1 MMSKMN
7 FKALF
12 LSSLILMAT
21 GGTAVTKT
29 IYVDDD
35 AVGANDGSSWANAYK
50 YLQDALIDANS
61 AERPV
66 EIKVAQG
73 VYKPDQ
79 GLRKLPHDQTATF
92 LLLKGITIKGGFAG
106 HDKTNPNARDVKLYE
121 TVLSGDL
128 KSNDNVSDLFDKTS
142 RDDNSYCVV
151 TSDMIP
157 KTAVL
162 DGLTITAAS
171 HHGMNNK
178 NGSPTIIDCTFRR
191 NRADCWGGGFCNE
204 NGNPS
209 IKRCTFS
216 QNSAK
221 YGGGIWNWKGSLFLN
236 SCVFSENSAKY
247 GGAIY
252 NYENSHPKIYN
263 CTFRRNSAKYGV
275 GIYNNNNCQ
284 PRVINCTFTRNSADR
299 KGGVIHNIHYSN
311 LVLTNSILWDNAPD
325 EHEIVNY
332 AKSTSTVSYCNI
344 QDGRGQLWFGKG
356 CIDADPLF
364 VDNDNL
370 QLLPNSPCINSGDHT
385 AVPSEI
391 IDGRDRKKFPFD
403 NAVNMGTLGE
413 GESSLAPRLL
423 RQIRAQER

>member
-7 FKALF
+7 FKVLF
-12 LSSLILMAT
+12 LSSLILMVT
-21 GGTAVTKT
+21 GRTAVTKT

-35 AVGANDGSSWANAYK
+35 AAGANDGSSWANAYK
-50 YLQDALIDANS
+50 YLQDALVDANS
-61 AERPV
+61 AEKPV
-66 EIKVAQG
+66 EIKVAHG
-73 VYKPDQ
+73 IYKPDL
-79 GLRKLPHDQTATF
+79 GTGKVPLDPTATF
-92 LLLKGITIKGGFAG
+92 QLIKGVTIKGGFAG
-106 HDKTNPNARDVKLYE
+106 SEKSNPNARDVKLYE

-128 KSNDNVSDLFDKTS
+128 KDNDNPSDLLDDSS
-142 RDDNSYCVV
+142 RNDNSYCVV
-151 TSDMIP
+151 TSDMNP

-178 NGSPTIIDCTFRR
+178 NGSPTIIDCTFRG
-191 NRADCWGGGFCNE
+191 NRAQPWGGGICNE

-209 IKRCTFS
+209 IIRCTFS
-216 QNSAK
+216 QNLAK
-221 YGGGIWNWKGSLFLN
+221 YGGGIWNWKGSLFLS

-252 NYENSHPKIYN
+252 NYENSHPRIYN

-275 GIYNNNNCQ
+275 GIYNNNNCR
-284 PRVINCTFTRNSADR
+284 PKVINCTFTRNLADR

-311 LVLTNSILWDNAPD
+311 LILTNSILWDNAPD

-385 AVPSEI
+385 ALPFEI
-391 IDGRDRKKFPFD
+391 NNSRNHKKYPFD
-403 NAVNMGTLGE
+403 NAVNMGIFEE
-413 GESSLAPRLL
+413 GESSLKPLLL
-423 RQIRAQER
+423 RRIRAQER